1 MKNKLNAVSLVS
13 RGKEEAYFKK
23 VMKHA
28 EAQEAYNEA
37 EAFYNFV
44 EQIKLIMAKR
54 HLTYY
59 SVAKKAGM
67 RHQVLARI
75 LNGSKNAELSSLSK
89 VAHGVGAR
97 LDLNLVF
104 EKKLKPR
111 GCPRGFCIA
120 DFLKEDCN
128 IW

>member
-104 EKKLKPR
+104 EKR
-111 GCPRGFCIA
+111 
-120 DFLKEDCN
+120 
-128 IW
+128 